1 MYPDLWM
8 NFFYGVGSVALV
20 REAQFQG
27 KAASFTR
34 DPSTALHRRA
44 LAGVPTYRYRL
55 RGFVKLTFKG
65 SIEADRKATLADT
78 WMVVLVMHSRWASSL
93 AVEPCSSPFGHDHG
107 MSPALLWG
115 TT

>member
-1 MYPDLWM
+1 MQDATVQISAGTDIC
-8 NFFYGVGSVALV
+8 FYFRNGLDCA
-20 REAQFQG
+20 
-27 KAASFTR
+27 
-34 DPSTALHRRA
+34 
-44 LAGVPTYRYRL
+44 YRYRL

-78 WMVVLVMHSRWASSL
+78 WMVVLVMPSRWASSL

-107 MSPALLWG
+107 MNPAFLWG

>member
-1 MYPDLWM
+1 MDEL
-8 NFFYGVGSVALV
+8 FYGVGSVALV

-27 KAASFTR
+27 KAGTR

-93 AVEPCSSPFGHDHG
+93 AVEPCYSPFGHDHG
-107 MSPALLWG
+107 MSPASLWG